1 LYLRAVGRAYVPTC
15 DVASRILYERNK
27 EGTRGCTEGRT
38 GTGVSK
44 KKPADSSRERIG
56 TVGGKLL
63 PVATGVGRGRY
74 WSSSSRRSRLATNV
88 SLAVTEGPR
97 DAPKDITEQEYA
109 TVIDVLERMVKN
121 LQ

>member
-38 GTGVSK
+38 GTRDSK

-63 PVATGVGRGRY
+63 PVATGVRRGRY

-88 SLAVTEGPR
+88 SLAVTEGLGH
-97 DAPKDITEQEYA
+97 APKDITQQEYA
-109 TVIDVLERMVKN
+109 TIIDVLERMV
-121 LQ
+121 

>member
-1 LYLRAVGRAYVPTC
+1 LYLRAIGRAYVPTL

-74 WSSSSRRSRLATNV
+74 WSSSS
-88 SLAVTEGPR
+88 
-97 DAPKDITEQEYA
+97 
-109 TVIDVLERMVKN
+109 
-121 LQ
+121 

>member
-1 LYLRAVGRAYVPTC
+1 MGRAYVPTC
-15 DVASRILYERNK
+15 DVASGILYERNK

-38 GTGVSK
+38 ETGVSK

-74 WSSSSRRSRLATNV
+74 WSNSSRRSRLATNV
-88 SLAVTEGPR
+88 SLAVTEGPGH
-97 DAPKDITEQEYA
+97 APKELSSSFSSTKPSEVGFA
-109 TVIDVLERMVKN
+109 TWGSLTN
-121 LQ
+121 S

>member
-1 LYLRAVGRAYVPTC
+1 MGRAYVPTR
-15 DVASRILYERNK
+15 DVASGILYERNK

-38 GTGVSK
+38 ETGVSK

-74 WSSSSRRSRLATNV
+74 WSSSS
-88 SLAVTEGPR
+88 
-97 DAPKDITEQEYA
+97 
-109 TVIDVLERMVKN
+109 
-121 LQ
+121 